1 MTPTLMMLCKGII
14 IRGGIGVIRCADDA
28 GVMKRRALR
37 QKVVDGFAG
46 GDGASQSLVGV
57 ATPQILPDFDEGI
70 KSVANEAAAQQQIQA
85 QRRDDEDEF
94 GLEIQIADVAESRQL
109 FAVDATHREDDD
121 GHDGR

>member
-1 MTPTLMMLCKGII
+1 MTLTLMMLRKGVII
-14 IRGGIGVIRCADDA
+14 IGGITGSDDA

-46 GDGASQSLVGV
+46 GDGASHSFVGV

-70 KSVANEAAAQQQIQA
+70 ESVANEAAAQQQIQA

-109 FAVDATHREDDD
+109 FAVDATHCENDD